1 MRTDSLCSDYLCL
14 LLELLCDVNVYV
26 IEQSAVSV
34 AQFRGPSLRG
44 LTYVCICFVYVLF
57 VDRYG

>member
-1 MRTDSLCSDYLCL
+1 MYCYLCL

-26 IEQSAVSV
+26 FEQSAVSV

-44 LTYVCICFVYVLF
+44 LAPGCIRFGYVLF
-57 VDRYG
+57 GYRYG